1 MEKKIILI
9 GVRKITSEKKQKDY
23 FMVDYITKKDNIYT
37 PKTDYIS
44 VEEYNRIASK
54 MKGNIIEVTGIFELN
69 NFNQGYLCD
78 IR

>member
-23 FMVDYITKKDNIYT
+23 YMVDYITKKDNIYT

-44 VEEYNRIASK
+44 VDEYNRIASK
-54 MKGNIIEVTGIFELN
+54 MKGNLIEVTGIFDLN
-69 NFNQGYLCD
+69 NFNQGYLSD
-78 IR
+78 IK